1 MKKIGDWYNKI
12 IKANQTIK
20 VLISISILIIIVFST
35 FIVYFLSN
43 IIPKKISYNFE
54 NTEIFELKDYNIEN
68 KSGRIA
74 IFFNTNSSLF
84 KEYKYHSYISGD
96 GVGNKIFLELFL
108 ISKDKEICY
117 KIKSICYEYEDKEN
131 LKFMGYYYDMFIDK
145 KKEYNLAIFIP
156 DTNILYDTNI
166 TI

>member
-1 MKKIGDWYNKI
+1 MNKIGDWYKKI
-12 IKANQTIK
+12 TKANQTIK
-20 VLISISILIIIVFST
+20 ALVSISVLVIIVFST

-54 NTEIFELKDYNIEN
+54 NTEIFSVNDFNIEN

-74 IFFNTNSSLF
+74 IFFNTDSSLF

-96 GVGNKIFLELFL
+96 GIGNKIFLEMYL

-117 KIKSICYEYEDKEN
+117 KIKSICYDYDNKEN

-145 KKEYNLAIFIP
+145 QKEYYIAIFIP